1 MPHEIF
7 LTTRQT
13 TKKRNVYVIN
23 MSIDIKLSKAHISKI
38 IPSGGSFRSWLVNL
52 VKKALTNVAISLAR
66 NDLSGFVI
74 SLTSNAINKFHRK
87 ISGNE
92 YE

>member
-1 MPHEIF
+1 
-7 LTTRQT
+7 
-13 TKKRNVYVIN
+13 
-23 MSIDIKLSKAHISKI
+23 MSVDIKLSKAHISKI

-66 NDLSGFVI
+66 NDLSGLVI

>member
-7 LTTRQT
+7 LTARQT

-66 NDLSGFVI
+66 NDLSGLVI
-74 SLTSNAINKFHRK
+74 SLTSNAINKLHRK

>member
-1 MPHEIF
+1 
-7 LTTRQT
+7 
-13 TKKRNVYVIN
+13 

-66 NDLSGFVI
+66 NDLSGLVI

-92 YE
+92 YEWYYENYKIISRFGCINWWSY